1 MCGNSFSRCRTR
13 ISGVLPIRCR
23 IDWSG
28 RFSTSESARW
38 GTLKFYRWVFGRPD
52 FELQVFQQKD
62 RMILGIWHG
71 GELLR
76 QEAAIPRPVLLDV
89 GVDQRLALRRR
100 NLRCLHP
107 SPASTGFELGL
118 AAGPK
123 VARPLRVAARG
134 DQVPPPLK
142 VQRQDGHREL

>member
-1 MCGNSFSRCRTR
+1 MWGNSFSRCRTR

-28 RFSTSESARW
+28 RFSTSESARC
-38 GTLKFYRWVFGRPD
+38 GTLKFYRWIFGRPD

-62 RMILGIWHG
+62 RMILRIGHL

-100 NLRCLHP
+100 DFGGLHP
-107 SPASTGFELGL
+107 PPASAGPDLGL
-118 AAGPK
+118 AADTK
-123 VARPLRVAARG
+123 VARPLRVPARG
-134 DQVPPPLK
+134 DQVPSPLE
-142 VQRQDGHREL
+142 VQWQD